1 MLLIRSFLKALFLPP
16 GLLIFA
22 GLLGFLLLS
31 WRPRVARLLLLFSL
45 LGSYLFST
53 PALVILLS
61 DSLEDYPSLS
71 IDDVRLKDAGAIVV
85 LGGGSDKRLPEYGGD
100 VVKIGAL
107 NRVLQGAYLHKQTK
121 LPLLLTGGVG
131 RGSAISEAQLMAQ
144 TLKKYSDVEARW
156 LERRS
161 RTTLENAQNS
171 AEILLPQNIQ
181 KIVLVTEAYHMD
193 RSLHSFERMGFE
205 VIPAP
210 AGYSSSHM
218 KGWELMD
225 FLPSA
230 KSFDLNYKLIHERVG
245 LVAYRFMYE

>member
-85 LGGGSDKRLPEYGGD
+85 LGGGSDKRFR
-100 VVKIGAL
+100 
-107 NRVLQGAYLHKQTK
+107 N
-121 LPLLLTGGVG
+121 
-131 RGSAISEAQLMAQ
+131 MAVM
-144 TLKKYSDVEARW
+144 S
-156 LERRS
+156 S
-161 RTTLENAQNS
+161 RLA
-171 AEILLPQNIQ
+171 
-181 KIVLVTEAYHMD
+181 H
-193 RSLHSFERMGFE
+193 
-205 VIPAP
+205 
-210 AGYSSSHM
+210 
-218 KGWELMD
+218 
-225 FLPSA
+225 
-230 KSFDLNYKLIHERVG
+230 
-245 LVAYRFMYE
+245 